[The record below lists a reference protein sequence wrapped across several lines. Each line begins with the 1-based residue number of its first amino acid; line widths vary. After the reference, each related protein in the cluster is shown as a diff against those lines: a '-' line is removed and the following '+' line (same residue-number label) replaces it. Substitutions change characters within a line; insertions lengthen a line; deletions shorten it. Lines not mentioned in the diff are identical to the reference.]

1 MRIFFNFQLFLVC
14 NSISVIIYAY
24 MRIDNN
30 KCCDSKLLRQCRS
43 LLGKNLF
50 KAFNDESRQKIF
62 IILFSG
68 GEMTV
73 NEVSNEININQSNVS
88 RHLKLMKEC
97 GVAESRKKG
106 REIYYCLNVN
116 KLRQYFRNLLS
127 IFDNCC

>member
-1 MRIFFNFQLFLVC
+1 MNRYV
-14 NSISVIIYAY
+14 IYAY

-30 KCCDSKLLRQCRS
+30 KCCDSKLLRRCRL

-50 KAFNDESRQKIF
+50 KVFNDESRQKIF

-73 NEVSNEININQSNVS
+73 NEVCKKININQSNVS